1 MDLVNLFF
9 GLCWLC
15 CLVSKEKVPQT
26 AQILVTWSADI
37 SRDRFWPIRNVS
49 GTFRTRIEEYIRKC
63 VKKWFWGAKTRFY
76 RKWPF
81 LSLKMTIERGAQG
94 KNHQNA
100 TFFGFVWNGF
110 FLLNLDKVSPWNGSN
125 VGICLRAAID
135 AYNNQLQGLT
145 SIPSW
150 QQMCPFFGVECLH

>member
-1 MDLVNLFF
+1 MDLVNFF
-9 GLCWLC
+9 LICVDYVAWLIR
-15 CLVSKEKVPQT
+15 KKGRRRRQFR
-26 AQILVTWSADI
+26 
-37 SRDRFWPIRNVS
+37 SRDPWIYHVMDSDQSEVFREL
-49 GTFRTRIEEYIRKC
+49 FRTRIEEYIRKC

-81 LSLKMTIERGAQG
+81 LGLKMTNERGAQG

-150 QQMCPFFGVECLH
+150 QQMCPFFGVGCLH